1 MVHFPPTVTYRVCLF
16 WRLLLRHPGILLLL
30 HLRFASADL
39 RLSSLAFYAP
49 PPPFIIT
56 TTTTATLP
64 INIPLLNNYYLLSP
78 TQPLSKYHHHFHKI
92 VGTFRAQVKLH
103 VLDQFRDI
111 LSLRKTSGQSVQNLQ
126 SVEESLDPK
135 NFSHLSF
142 SFSFPAM
149 EFLHLPLHTT
159 IKNHRSL

>member
-1 MVHFPPTVTYRVCLF
+1 MNNRDHLVGQPTNRRRAKAKDSSLSNHSNLDWNVANEIKAIKSDAVKQTWSSGGWSIQQHRWSSSSVPLLVHFPPTVTYRVCLF

-64 INIPLLNNYYLLSP
+64 INIPLLNNYYHRHNRSP
-78 TQPLSKYHHHFHKI
+78 NT
-92 VGTFRAQVKLH
+92 
-103 VLDQFRDI
+103 
-111 LSLRKTSGQSVQNLQ
+111 
-126 SVEESLDPK
+126 
-135 NFSHLSF
+135 
-142 SFSFPAM
+142 
-149 EFLHLPLHTT
+149 TT
-159 IKNHRSL
+159 IFTK

>member
-1 MVHFPPTVTYRVCLF
+1 MQHRSSVRPSPCQSQGQFIIKSFQPWLKRCQRDQSHQVGRGQTNLIIGRTLNPTTLIIFLLSAILFVHFPPTVTYRVCLF

-64 INIPLLNNYYLLSP
+64 INIPLLNNYYHRHNRSP
-78 TQPLSKYHHHFHKI
+78 NT
-92 VGTFRAQVKLH
+92 
-103 VLDQFRDI
+103 
-111 LSLRKTSGQSVQNLQ
+111 
-126 SVEESLDPK
+126 
-135 NFSHLSF
+135 
-142 SFSFPAM
+142 
-149 EFLHLPLHTT
+149 TT
-159 IKNHRSL
+159 IFTK